1 MGLRQKLG
9 MDRPT
14 VIQMYGSVWINMDK
28 LRFGMDQGGM
38 ECMDRPVGSGYGSG
52 LSILTRSHIFPFNKQ
67 NSVMFVFACV
77 RGPKS
82 LKSHE

>member
-1 MGLRQKLG
+1 MGLRQNLG
-9 MDRPT
+9 MDRPA
-14 VIQMYGSVWINMDK
+14 VIQTYGSVWITCV
-28 LRFGMDQGGM
+28 LVWIGGM

-67 NSVMFVFACV
+67 NSVMFVFVCV